1 MVFGDPKARLQKRGG
16 KGPRQA
22 QTTFRPL
29 IHHGVGKLLAWM
41 IHELRCENAGKPVAT
56 KRAQAL
62 EACTARSSARHRAAR
77 RLGTRFALE
86 VGFEEMRSIGVIQAG
101 IRRGSGVR
109 FGGIPS
115 QTRKVFNA
123 PPPNTAF
130 FGPVTEDD
138 VASAEHTGIAVG
150 VVQGVGIA

>member
-1 MVFGDPKARLQKRGG
+1 MKAPQKETA
-16 KGPRQA
+16 KRQNA
-22 QTTFRPL
+22 EWKQLSRYL
-29 IHHGVGKLLAWM
+29 DVSWSYLLAKHM
-41 IHELRCENAGKPVAT
+41 EQFKTNDTLGYRTAGSKAEFLTGELLA
-56 KRAQAL
+56 
-62 EACTARSSARHRAAR
+62 
-77 RLGTRFALE
+77 
-86 VGFEEMRSIGVIQAG
+86 EEMRSIGVIQAG
-101 IRRGSGVR
+101 IRRGSSVR

-130 FGPVTEDD
+130 FGPVTEDN